1 MPTSC
6 QSFARTAARALRTW
20 LDEAIIESVM
30 RLNLPPRVVWGP
42 LAARLPVL
50 LLGLSVVLVVLL
62 AWQAQRAATAHRVLA
77 ERVLRDY
84 ADVAATELGRRATS
98 YIGNYGLGAAIRGL
112 TRATIDARG
121 ALPSRDAI
129 AAAMPTQSRRAVELT
144 GLRFRFDPATGT
156 FQTIDGDLPDEARRA
171 LVVEARRAGE
181 RRSDYRVL
189 PVTVDHRLRLFV
201 FTSSGVDVGADVRA
215 PHADWRVGFEVRL
228 PAIAQWFREFILAEP
243 LLPPTLAARDVARS
257 AVRAVVRAP
266 DGSVL
271 VQWPDAEARADRAAE
286 THGADEERSSS
297 AGTIRHPLDDAADNS
312 LRGFVAE
319 VAIDPS
325 AADALVI
332 GGLPE
337 SRVGLLLAL
346 LLLSLGLT
354 TAAVVQVVREQALAR
369 LRQEFVTRTSHEL
382 RTPVAQIRMFTDTLL
397 LDRVRTEDERQRS
410 LEAIDRG
417 ARRLAHLVDNVMQFA
432 RHDAPA
438 PAQRPRREPI
448 DLAAHARE
456 SIDEFEA
463 MMTNAPPIALHT
475 APHAQLRAAVDPEA
489 FRQILMNLLDNA
501 VKYSGHHA
509 RSDAARPRLRG
520 EAVDSGDKHGDDTGD
535 APAPEARIRVCLAE
549 GHSKTGS
556 STSSNSTSNG
566 SGAGSD
572 SSSDRGSGSNKRGGS
587 NRDAVVEL
595 SVEDRGPGIPAADRE
610 RVWLPYVRLDRDRQS
625 IVAGAGIGLAVV
637 RDLVTQHRGTARV
650 DESPGG
656 GTRIVITFPDA
667 SSS

>member
-1 MPTSC
+1 MPTPC

-30 RLNLPPRVVWGP
+30 RLNLPPRVAWRP
-42 LAARLPVL
+42 FAARLPVL

-62 AWQAQRAATAHRVLA
+62 AWQAQRAATAHRALA

-112 TRATIDARG
+112 TRATVDARG
-121 ALPSRDAI
+121 VLPSREVI
-129 AAAMPTQSRRAVELT
+129 AAAMPTQSRRAVELI
-144 GLRFRFDPATGT
+144 GLRFRFDPASGT

-171 LVVEARRAGE
+171 LVVEAQRPGE

-201 FTSSGVDVGADVRA
+201 FTSSGVEVGADARA
-215 PHADWRVGFEVRL
+215 PHTDGRVGFEARL

-243 LLPPTLAARDVARS
+243 LLPPSLAARDVARA
-257 AVRAVVRAP
+257 AVRTRVRAP
-266 DGSVL
+266 DGSVI
-271 VQWPDAEARADRAAE
+271 VRWPDAAVDGANGTDEAWR
-286 THGADEERSSS
+286 SS
-297 AGTIRHPLDDAADNS
+297 AGTVRHPLDDAADNS

-319 VAIDPS
+319 VAIDPA

-397 LDRVRTEDERQRS
+397 LDRVRTEDERRRS

-438 PAQRPRREPI
+438 SAQRPRSEPI
-448 DLAAHARE
+448 DLAAHARA
-456 SIDEFEA
+456 SIDEFQA
-463 MMTNAPPIALHT
+463 MMANAPPIALHT
-475 APHAQLRAAVDPEA
+475 SPHAQLRAAVDPEA

-501 VKYSGHHA
+501 VKYSGDHA

-520 EAVDSGDKHGDDTGD
+520 EPLDSGGGDGHD
-535 APAPEARIRVCLAE
+535 ATDARIRVCIAE
-549 GHSKTGS
+549 GHSSTGS
-556 STSSNSTSNG
+556 GTG
-566 SGAGSD
+566 SGTGTASESGT
-572 SSSDRGSGSNKRGGS
+572 GSGSANGGS
-587 NRDAVVEL
+587 HRDAVIEI

-610 RVWLPYVRLDRDRQS
+610 RVWLPYFRLDRDRQS
-625 IVAGAGIGLAVV
+625 VVAGAGIGLAVV
-637 RDLVTQHRGTARV
+637 RDLVTQHQGTARV

-656 GTRIVITFPDA
+656 GTRIVITFPGA